1 MLTLALTLLCQT
13 LGRQATPPLLLFI
26 RVTEASATQAHLPAI
41 YHLIRDPF
49 TVQMRGFHPH
59 STLGLPLDL
68 ASQAVS
74 GPGVVGTASLD
85 LSKAKH
91 RYFAMVLAD
100 MLLLCLC
107 QFYIQRC
114 PQVLW
119 YWNTRNC
126 STGTQC

>member
-59 STLGLPLDL
+59 STLGLPWG
-68 ASQAVS
+68 SGQSGSFWSWGGGYCFTGSVQGQAQVFCYGS
-74 GPGVVGTASLD
+74 G
-85 LSKAKH
+85 
-91 RYFAMVLAD
+91 
-100 MLLLCLC
+100 
-107 QFYIQRC
+107 
-114 PQVLW
+114 
-119 YWNTRNC
+119 
-126 STGTQC
+126 